1 MTDNNDFPT
10 ETVLSDGSVYRV
22 VPVETGVRAI
32 RAWAEHPWP
41 MSPAQALA
49 LRDRLGWT
57 SSPTDEEMLTTDR
70 GIGEKNAWFLTA
82 EADRGTRTV
91 SSFRMSLTSRIP
103 KEVMDEAVPITERAF
118 NAYVEALTTVYVQGT
133 RSKRK
138 QHTTVTW
145 TLPSDASVRIGTVS
159 WLISISITSPAGNE
173 AARGEA
179 QYFAEIADENDVPYI
194 DIDNPDPDR
203 RLCYGLSR
211 AAAF

>member
-22 VPVETGVRAI
+22 VPVDTGVRAI

-57 SSPTDEEMLTTDR
+57 SSPTDEEMLTTDHDLE
-70 GIGEKNAWFLTA
+70 EKDAWFITI

-103 KEVMDEAVPITERAF
+103 KNVMDEAAPITERAF
-118 NAYVEALTTVYVQGT
+118 DAYVEALTAVYGQGT
-133 RSKRK
+133 RGKRK
-138 QHTTVTW
+138 QHASMTW
-145 TLPSDASVRIGTVS
+145 ALPSDASVRIGTVG
-159 WLISISITSPAGNE
+159 WVIDVGVNSPELNE
-173 AARGEA
+173 IARGEA
-179 QYFAEIADENDVPYI
+179 QYFDEIADENDPA
-194 DIDNPDPDR
+194 R
-203 RLCYGLSR
+203 
-211 AAAF
+211 

>member
-32 RAWAEHPWP
+32 RAWVEHPWP

-91 SSFRMSLTSRIP
+91 SSFRMALTSRIP
-103 KEVMDEAVPITERAF
+103 KDMTNEAVPITERAF
-118 NAYVEALTTVYVQGT
+118 DAYVEALTAIYGQGK

-145 TLPSDASVRIGTVS
+145 ALPSDASVDISTVS
-159 WLISISITSPAGNE
+159 WLISIDVDSPAGNE

-194 DIDNPDPDR
+194 DIDNPD
-203 RLCYGLSR
+203 S
-211 AAAF
+211 

>member
-1 MTDNNDFPT
+1 MTTGAVFPT

-22 VPVETGVRAI
+22 VPVGTGVRAI

-57 SSPTDEEMLTTDR
+57 SSPTDEEMFTTDH
-70 GIGEKNAWFLTA
+70 GIGEKDAFFATIKR
-82 EADRGTRTV
+82 EQTV
-91 SSFRMSLTSRIP
+91 ANFRMYLTSRVP
-103 KEVMDEAVPITERAF
+103 KEVMDEAVPITGRAF
-118 NAYVEALTTVYVQGT
+118 DAYVEALTAVYGQGK
-133 RSKRK
+133 RGKRK
-138 QHTTVTW
+138 QHASVTW

-179 QYFAEIADENDVPYI
+179 QYFDEIADENDPA
-194 DIDNPDPDR
+194 R
-203 RLCYGLSR
+203 
-211 AAAF
+211 

>member
-22 VPVETGVRAI
+22 VPVGAGVRAI
-32 RAWAEHPWP
+32 RAWVEHPWP

-57 SSPTDEEMLTTDR
+57 SSPTDEEMFTTDHDLE
-70 GIGEKNAWFLTA
+70 EKDASFTTV
-82 EADRGTRTV
+82 EAGGDTRTV
-91 SSFRMSLTSRIP
+91 VSFNMSLTSRIP
-103 KEVMDEAVPITERAF
+103 KEVMDEAVPITGRAF
-118 NAYVEALTTVYVQGT
+118 DVYVEALTAVYGQGK

-145 TLPSDASVRIGTVS
+145 ALPSDASVDISTVG
-159 WLISISITSPAGNE
+159 WLISIDVDSPAGNE
-173 AARGEA
+173 IARGEA

-194 DIDNPDPDR
+194 DIDNPDT
-203 RLCYGLSR
+203 
-211 AAAF
+211 

>member
-1 MTDNNDFPT
+1 MTTDTAGAVFPCR
-10 ETVLSDGSVYRV
+10 TVLSDGSVYRV
-22 VPVETGVRAI
+22 VPVGAGVRAI
-32 RAWAEHPWP
+32 RAWVEHPWP

-91 SSFRMSLTSRIP
+91 SSFRMALTSRIP
-103 KEVMDEAVPITERAF
+103 KPVRAEAVPIAERAF
-118 NAYVEALTTVYVQGT
+118 NAYVEALTAVYGQGK

-145 TLPSDASVRIGTVS
+145 ALPSDASVDISTVS
-159 WLISISITSPAGNE
+159 WLISIDVDSPELNE

-179 QYFAEIADENDVPYI
+179 QYFDEIADENDPA
-194 DIDNPDPDR
+194 R
-203 RLCYGLSR
+203 
-211 AAAF
+211 

>member
-1 MTDNNDFPT
+1 MPADTVDAVFPT

-22 VPVETGVRAI
+22 VPVEAGVRAI
-32 RAWAEHPWP
+32 RAWAEYPWP

-57 SSPTDEEMLTTDR
+57 SSPTKEWMFTTDHDLE
-70 GIGEKNAWFLTA
+70 EKDASFTDV
-82 EADRGTRTV
+82 EAGGDTRTV

-103 KEVMDEAVPITERAF
+103 KDVMDEAVPITERAF
-118 NAYVEALTTVYVQGT
+118 DAYVEALTAVYGRGK

-145 TLPSDASVRIGTVS
+145 TLPSDASVDISTVG
-159 WLISISITSPAGNE
+159 WVISIDVDSLVGNE
-173 AARGEA
+173 IARGEA

-194 DIDNPDPDR
+194 DIDNPDSIDIDNPD
-203 RLCYGLSR
+203 S
-211 AAAF
+211 